1 MLPFDNK
8 PWAKH
13 LASMVICFTVI
24 GVICLGFY
32 LEHVKSLHV
41 SEWVMMFLILL
52 TIVPPNLAVLYRKP
66 KSDSDIHPYN
76 SHRNG
81 HGVTAH

>member
-8 PWAKH
+8 PWAKQ
-13 LASMVICFTVI
+13 LATTVICFTVI

-32 LEHVKSLHV
+32 LDHVRSLHV

-52 TIVPPNLAVLYRKP
+52 TVVPPNLAVLYRKP
-66 KSDSDIHPYN
+66 KPDAVTHPYD
-76 SHRNG
+76 SHHNG
-81 HGVTAH
+81 RGVTAH